1 MMDDG
6 TLKIENK
13 REHSAYKEH
22 HEPWV
27 RMVKR
32 DDVSK
37 KRAVFVR
44 VLAIISALVVS
55 GVLILFMGHNP
66 LAVYVEMIRGSLGS
80 ALVIRDTV
88 RIAIPLVI
96 TGLGIGLAFKMRF
109 WNIGAEGQII
119 AGATAA
125 SYFALF
131 WHDVLPSPVLFIVMG
146 LAAVIAGGIWGLIPA
161 LFKAKWNTNEILF
174 TLMLNYVA
182 LEGVR
187 YLQFGPW
194 ISPAAMGFPVIA
206 MFNQAARLPMVFGVN
221 IGWIIALVLVALM
234 YIYMKKSKQGYE
246 ITVVGESVQTAKF
259 AGINVKLVILRTMF
273 ISGAIAGI
281 TGFITVAGANFTL
294 DESVTGGV
302 GFTAITVAWLA
313 KFNPLAMIAISSF
326 LAILQRGS
334 GVVQT
339 TFRIPTSGADMII
352 GLVLFF
358 MLGCEFFLNYRLI
371 FKKRAQVNAGTTN
384 LASSDDVSEG
394 GTE

>member
-1 MMDDG
+1 
-6 TLKIENK
+6 
-13 REHSAYKEH
+13 
-22 HEPWV
+22 
-27 RMVKR
+27 
-32 DDVSK
+32 
-37 KRAVFVR
+37 
-44 VLAIISALVVS
+44 
-55 GVLILFMGHNP
+55 MGHNP
-66 LAVYVEMIRGSLGS
+66 ILVYAEMVRGSLGS

-131 WHDVLPSPVLFIVMG
+131 WADVLPSPVLLVVMA
-146 LAAVIAGGIWGLIPA
+146 LAAIIAGGAWGLIPA
-161 LFKAKWNTNEILF
+161 IFKARWNTNETLF

-182 LEGVR
+182 LEGIR

-194 ISPAAMGFPVIA
+194 RSPLAMGFPVIA
-206 MFNQAARLPMVFGVN
+206 MFDQAARLPRVFGVH
-221 IGWIIALVLVALM
+221 IGWIIAIFLVVLV
-234 YIYMKKSKQGYE
+234 YIYMRKSKQGYE
-246 ITVVGESVQTAKF
+246 ITVVGESVQTARF

-281 TGFITVAGANFTL
+281 TGFVSVAGANFTV
-294 DESVTGGV
+294 DQYVTGGV

-313 KFNPLAMIAISSF
+313 KLNPVAMIAISSF
-326 LAILQRGS
+326 LAILQKGS
-334 GVVQT
+334 GTVQT
-339 TFRIPTSGADMII
+339 TFRIPASGADMII

-371 FKKRAQVNAGTTN
+371 FRKKS
-384 LASSDDVSEG
+384 ASGEKGEVSNG
-394 GTE
+394 H